1 MKTIHRLR
9 ATGRLTETQML
20 TAFRFYRNPNT
31 FTMAP
36 STFRILR
43 EIIIDEIPLEVLEER
58 RGWSARS
65 AKVVLSVLLNSIE
78 EIEGDFWPMDD
89 DKTDT
94 AMAEIAEYFL
104 DGDQTETLRIQ
115 ETLGLSN
122 LEARVLRLLLA
133 KFGSPVSYQAITEAT
148 YFDRDAPSDP
158 DGIMKTRIAHIRRR
172 IAKLGLQIKTMHNAG
187 YVLYSDGEDASIIG
201 DLKAMILGD
210 GPAPVQGKAAP

>member
-9 ATGRLTETQML
+9 AAGRLTETQML

-43 EIIIDEIPLEVLEER
+43 EIIIDEVPLEVLEER
-58 RGWSARS
+58 RGWSGRS
-65 AKVVLSVLLNSIE
+65 AKVVLSVLLSAIE

-104 DGDQTETLRIQ
+104 DGDQTETMRIQ

-122 LEARVLRLLLA
+122 LEARALRLLLA
-133 KFGSPVSYQAITEAT
+133 NFGSPVSYQASAEAS
-148 YFDRDAPSDP
+148 YFDRDPPPDP
-158 DGIMKTRIAHIRRR
+158 QRVITVRLCAIRKR
-172 IAKLGLQIKTMHNAG
+172 IAKLGLKIKTMQRAG
-187 YVLYSDGEDASIIG
+187 VLLYSDTEEATMIG
-201 DLKAMILGD
+201 DLQAMLL
-210 GPAPVQGKAAP
+210 GKAAPCT